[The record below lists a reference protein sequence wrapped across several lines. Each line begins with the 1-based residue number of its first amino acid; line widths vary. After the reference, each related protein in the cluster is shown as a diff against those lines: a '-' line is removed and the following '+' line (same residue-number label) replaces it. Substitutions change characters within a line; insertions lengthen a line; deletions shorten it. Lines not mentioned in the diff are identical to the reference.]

1 MAKEFTI
8 ENEYLKVTV
17 TTWGAQVKSV
27 IRKLDGV
34 EHIWQ
39 ADKAVWGYHAPILF
53 PHAGKVVDGK
63 IEARGGVYESGQHGF
78 ARLMEHDF
86 VEQTAD
92 TIVLEL
98 CANEET
104 LAKFPYDFRLVST
117 FSLEGDTLHHSLTV
131 ENLDEVRLPF
141 GIGYHP
147 AFTVPFDDKHVATDY
162 ELRFDEMESPIC
174 VNCLP
179 TGLVQKDHYYL
190 GNNITS
196 IPVDEQ
202 LFANDSHCM
211 VNLKSRTLG
220 LYEKG
225 TGRGVVCDIS
235 EFPYTLIW
243 SKPGMPKFVCIE
255 PWHSLPSCEGG
266 SCNWEEKAAAAI
278 LNPGEGWTTT
288 LSTAFVR

>member
-1 MAKEFTI
+1 MEYI
-8 ENEYLKVTV
+8 LENDVLKVTV
-17 TTWGAQVKSV
+17 TTDGAQVKSV
-27 IRKLDGV
+27 IRKCDGA

-39 ADKAVWGYHAPILF
+39 ADPDVWGYHAPILF

-63 IEARGGVYESGQHGF
+63 IEAKGAVYESGQHGF

-86 VEQTAD
+86 VEQSAD

-104 LAKFPYDFRLVST
+104 LAKFPYEFRLIST
-117 FSLEGDTLHHSLTV
+117 FTLEGDTVHHTLTV
-131 ENLDEVRLPF
+131 ENLDSDVLPF

-162 ELRFDEMESPIC
+162 ELRFSETESPIC
-174 VNCLP
+174 INNLP
-179 TGLVQKDHYYL
+179 TGLMHGDLYHL
-190 GNNITS
+190 PTNIQS
-196 IPVDEQ
+196 LPVDEN

-211 VNLKSRTLG
+211 VNLKSATLG

-225 TGRGVVCDIS
+225 TGRGVVCNIQ

-243 SKPGMPKFVCIE
+243 SKPGMPRFVCIE
-255 PWHSLPSCEGG
+255 PWHSLPSPENG
-266 SCNWEEKAAAAI
+266 SIKWEEKAAAAV
-278 LNPGEGWTTT
+278 LQPGEAWSCT
-288 LSTAFVR
+288 LSTSFVR